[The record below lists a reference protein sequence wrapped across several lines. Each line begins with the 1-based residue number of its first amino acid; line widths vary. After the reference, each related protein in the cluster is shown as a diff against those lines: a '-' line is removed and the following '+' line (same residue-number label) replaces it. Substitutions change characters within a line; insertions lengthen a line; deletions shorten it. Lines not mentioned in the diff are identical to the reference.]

1 MKCPKCGS
9 ENVQYATKTSGGGI
23 SAGDSCLGYL
33 LLGPLGLLCGACGSG
48 TTTEEFWVCR
58 DCGNRFSIREG
69 KKQVQKEKDI
79 AEKEKD
85 TAEYYERSRAELAA
99 LPEEDRDPEKT
110 AAAYNAALG
119 RQGEAEAAYQKLL
132 DGLKE
137 KGDAMQRRYIRR
149 INGKVWGNLTA
160 ILAVIGFVLLFLVTP
175 LGIAILAVSLP
186 LYIIYEIRQSSAKKA
201 LLAGSEELREAKAA
215 ADSAKQEAS
224 YYKAIIE
231 KRAFVKAYEEKQA
244 KK

>member
-9 ENVQYATKTSGGGI
+9 ENVQYATKTSGGGF

-58 DCGNRFSIREG
+58 DCGNRFSVREG
-69 KKQVQKEKDI
+69 KRQVRREKN
-79 AEKEKD
+79 
-85 TAEYYERSRAELAA
+85 TAECYERSRAELAA
-99 LPEEDRDPEKT
+99 LPEADRDGEKV
-110 AAAYNAALG
+110 
-119 RQGEAEAAYQKLL
+119 EAAYQKLL
-132 DGLKE
+132 DSLKE
-137 KGDAMQRRYIRR
+137 KGDAMQQRYIRR
-149 INGKVWGNLTA
+149 INGKVWGNLSA
-160 ILAVIGFVLLFLVTP
+160 ILAVIGFILLFLVTP

-186 LYIIYEIRQSSAKKA
+186 LYILYELRQRSAKKA

-215 ADSAKQEAS
+215 ADSAKQEAA
-224 YYKAIIE
+224 YYKAILE

-244 KK
+244 KS

>member
-69 KKQVQKEKDI
+69 KKQVQKEKD
-79 AEKEKD
+79 
-85 TAEYYERSRAELAA
+85 TAEYYEHSRAELAA
-99 LPEEDRDPEKT
+99 LPEADRDEKKV

-149 INGKVWGNLTA
+149 INGKVYPA
-160 ILAVIGFVLLFLVTP
+160 ILAGFIL
-175 LGIAILAVSLP
+175 LGIVGLIYATPVGAVVLGVSIALSV
-186 LYIIYEIRQSSAKKA
+186 IYEIRQSSAKKA

-215 ADSAKQEAS
+215 ADSAKQEAE

>member
-9 ENVQYATKTSGGGI
+9 ENVQYATKTSGGGF

-58 DCGNRFSIREG
+58 DCGNRFSVREG
-69 KKQVQKEKDI
+69 KKQVQKEKNA
-79 AEKEKD
+79 AER
-85 TAEYYERSRAELAA
+85 YEHTRAELAA
-99 LPEEDRDPEKT
+99 LPEADRDGEKVS
-110 AAAYNAALG
+110 AAYNAALQK
-119 RQGEAEAAYQKLL
+119 QGEAEAAYQKLL
-132 DGLKE
+132 DSLKE
-137 KGDAMQRRYIRR
+137 KGDAMQQRYLRR

-160 ILAVIGFVLLFLVTP
+160 ILAVIGFILLFLVTP

-186 LYIIYEIRQSSAKKA
+186 LYILYELRQRSAKKA

-215 ADSAKQEAS
+215 ADSAKQEAA
-224 YYKAIIE
+224 YYKAILE

-244 KK
+244 KP

>member
-9 ENVQYATKTSGGGI
+9 ENVQYATKTSGGGY

-58 DCGNRFSIREG
+58 DCGNRFSVREG
-69 KKQVQKEKDI
+69 KKQVQ
-79 AEKEKD
+79 KEKD

-99 LPEEDRDPEKT
+99 LPEADRDEKKVE
-110 AAAYNAALG
+110 AAYNAALG

-160 ILAVIGFVLLFLVTP
+160 ILAVIGFVLLFPVTP

-186 LYIIYEIRQSSAKKA
+186 LYIIYELRQSSAKKA

-215 ADSAKQEAS
+215 ADSAKQEAA

-231 KRAFVKAYEEKQA
+231 KRAFVKAYEEKQT

>member
-1 MKCPKCGS
+1 MKCPECGS
-9 ENVQYATKTSGGGI
+9 ENVQYATKTSGGGF

-48 TTTEEFWVCR
+48 TSTQEFWVCR

-69 KKQVQKEKDI
+69 KKQVQKEKN
-79 AEKEKD
+79 
-85 TAEYYERSRAELAA
+85 TAERYEHSRAELAA
-99 LPEEDRDPEKT
+99 LPEADRDPEKVE
-110 AAAYNAALG
+110 AAYRAALR
-119 RQGEAEAAYQKLL
+119 RQGEAEAGYQKLL

-160 ILAVIGFVLLFLVTP
+160 ILAVIGLILLFLATP

-201 LLAGSEELREAKAA
+201 LLAGSEELREARAA
-215 ADSAKQEAS
+215 ADGAKQEAA
-224 YYKAIIE
+224 YYKAILE
-231 KRAFVKAYEEKQA
+231 KHAFVKAYEEKQG
-244 KK
+244 KS